1 MADASRRRFALAD
14 QPPLVIP
21 AKVSLEP
28 CGPATRFIFRGG
40 VTAAA
45 AMKLNGD
52 VPGGASRGY
61 VPDLASRGY
70 VPDLELPQEPC
81 RTAEAGDRAAL
92 WLGPDEWLL
101 LAGDGEAAAIT
112 ARAATAL
119 GDTPHSLVDI
129 SHRQVGMNV
138 GGPNAVDLLAAGC
151 PLDLDPRAFP
161 IGMCTRTLLA
171 KAELVLWRRGPDLFR
186 LELRRSFAA
195 YAWAFLTEAA
205 REYRAD

>member
-1 MADASRRRFALAD
+1 MTDASRRRLALAD

-21 AKVSLEP
+21 DKVTLEA
-28 CGPATRFIFRGG
+28 CVAATRFIFRGS
-40 VTAAA
+40 TEAAA
-45 AMKLNGD
+45 RMSAAFDIVIPN
-52 VPGGASRGY
+52 
-61 VPDLASRGY
+61 
-70 VPDLELPQEPC
+70 EPC
-81 RTAEAGDRAAL
+81 RAAEAGERAAL

-101 LAGDGEAAAIT
+101 LARDGEASAIAAH
-112 ARAATAL
+112 AAAKL

-138 GGPNAVDLLAAGC
+138 SGPRAADLLAAGC
-151 PLDLDPRAFP
+151 PLDLDLAALP

-205 REYRAD
+205 REYRADRSALS

>member
-21 AKVSLEP
+21 AKVFLEP

-61 VPDLASRGY
+61 VPDLA
-70 VPDLELPQEPC
+70 LPQEPC
-81 RTAEAGDRAAL
+81 RAAEAGDRAAL

-101 LAGDGEAAAIT
+101 LAGDGEASAIA

-138 GGPNAVDLLAAGC
+138 SGPHAVDLLAAGC

-171 KAELVLWRRGPDLFR
+171 KAELVVWRRGPDLFR

-195 YAWAFLTEAA
+195 YAWAFLAEAA
-205 REYRAD
+205 REHY